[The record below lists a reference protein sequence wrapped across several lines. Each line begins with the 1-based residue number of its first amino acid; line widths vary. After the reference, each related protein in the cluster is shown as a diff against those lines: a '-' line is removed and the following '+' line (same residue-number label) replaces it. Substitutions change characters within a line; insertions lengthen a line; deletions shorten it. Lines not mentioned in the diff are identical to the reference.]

1 MAALQFFRLLLR
13 LAAAAVE
20 IIWSFQTT
28 LVIPGGL
35 EVELQVQLVVPE
47 QSVQVFNQVSLNQQV
62 VRITETMAEAKA
74 DPRPAQAEEEEVAL
88 GQ

>member
-74 DPRPAQAEEEEVAL
+74 ETRPAQAEEEEVAL